1 MKNQCSTQQLSFNF
15 EFEQVSTAPVEVKKE
30 IIVQQPEPVAEQPVK
45 KAPHF
50 TKADFEEILAV
61 ENDLINGRGAWLYS
75 QLEKE
80 LARERKNE
88 RALAEFEAMRAE
100 AYKYN
105 F

>member
-1 MKNQCSTQQLSFNF
+1 MAVAHGSTLN
-15 EFEQVSTAPVEVKKE
+15 
-30 IIVQQPEPVAEQPVK
+30 
-45 KAPHF
+45 
-50 TKADFEEILAV
+50 
-61 ENDLINGRGAWLYS
+61 
-75 QLEKE
+75 LERE